1 MKSLNNIWTWV
12 RKTRDRNRAIDRIVW
27 TEFCKPRGRG
37 YGTAFVCLYFIVGAL
52 VLSFAI
58 LGFGLTLAGTR
69 TIRDLALPFL
79 WIWKRAPE
87 SIPLIVLLAYS
98 GGALIVYA
106 NAGRRL
112 ARANLAKGLVTAG
125 AARESDQH

>member
-1 MKSLNNIWTWV
+1 MNNVWTWV

-27 TEFCKPRGRG
+27 TEYCESRGRA
-37 YGTAFVCLYFIVGAL
+37 YGTACVCLYFVVGAL

-58 LGFGLTLAGTR
+58 LGFGLTVTATR
-69 TIRDLALPFL
+69 TISDLALPFL
-79 WIWKRAPE
+79 WIWERAPE

-112 ARANLAKGLVTAG
+112 ARAKLEKGLVSAPLG
-125 AARESDQH
+125 R